1 MSQTREKSQ
10 NRRVMLILIGVMVLL
25 YALAVITILVKN

>member
-1 MSQTREKSQ
+1 MSQTHEKSQ